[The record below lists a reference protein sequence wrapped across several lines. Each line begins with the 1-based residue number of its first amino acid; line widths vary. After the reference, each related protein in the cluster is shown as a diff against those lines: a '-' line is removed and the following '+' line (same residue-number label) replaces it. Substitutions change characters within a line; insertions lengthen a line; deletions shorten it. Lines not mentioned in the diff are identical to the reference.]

1 MVEAEAVPC
10 GKVQLVLS
18 VHAVHLVLKVSLQEW
33 YGVILLSLSSLS
45 LSLSRCV
52 RDLHVF
58 GTCVWYMC
66 LVSHVRVGGDEVVSC
81 NATYVKGRERCYMYP
96 RFRSAKNQKQGQIRI

>member
-33 YGVILLSLSSLS
+33 YGVIQIGRAS
-45 LSLSRCV
+45 
-52 RDLHVF
+52 
-58 GTCVWYMC
+58 
-66 LVSHVRVGGDEVVSC
+66 VGKECFD
-81 NATYVKGRERCYMYP
+81 
-96 RFRSAKNQKQGQIRI
+96 